1 MSVYQKEFIASQDAV
16 RKYAHDLRNA
26 ENKLNLALD
35 VIISLTK
42 KIGTSIPP
50 RIQKQIKALTKGGY
64 RG

>member
-1 MSVYQKEFIASQDAV
+1 MDYKKEFRISQDTV
-16 RKYAHDLRNA
+16 RKYAHDLRNSQK
-26 ENKLNLALD
+26 KLNLALD

-64 RG
+64 SG